1 MNYIIQINQQDVER
15 SNSLENKDI
24 GKWCIL
30 MNGCYNG
37 FWDTREEAEYCFHSY
52 FVR

>member
-1 MNYIIQINQQDVER
+1 MNHIVQITEREVQQ
-15 SNSLENKDI
+15 SLSLNPADI

-37 FWDTREEAEYCFHSY
+37 FWNTREEAEYCFHSY